1 MSFWIKLPATSAN
14 LGAAFDTAAIALD
27 FYLELEAEAAEEFRI
42 EATGR
47 NQEQCGRWK
56 TT

>member
-1 MSFWIKLPATSAN
+1 VSFWIKLPATSAN